1 MFMRSDNRYDPWI
14 QQHKLAPNNGAK
26 GISFGSSVSISGDTA
41 LVGAPKDNDKG
52 LGAGSAY
59 IYTIPGK

>member
-1 MFMRSDNRYDPWI
+1 MRSDNIYKWF
-14 QQHKLAPNNGAK
+14 QQHKLVPNNGAK

-59 IYTIPGK
+59 IYTIPSK